1 MKNNL
6 NQFIIGLT
14 GGISTGKTTV
24 ANYLAQQHQLPLFD
38 ADIYAREA
46 VQVGS
51 PILNTIAQKYGA
63 GILLPDGSLN
73 RPKLGQIIFND
84 INERRWVEQQIH
96 PEVRRRFEAVKASES
111 GNLLIFVI
119 PLLFEAQMTD
129 LVTEIWVVSC
139 PVEQQLARLMQ
150 RDHLSEEQ
158 AKARI
163 ESQMSLIEKCQN
175 ADVVIEN
182 SSTREDLF
190 LQVDVALKQAFIS
203 EKLFN
208 SQQG

>member
-1 MKNNL
+1 MKNSL
-6 NQFIIGLT
+6 NKFIIGLT

-24 ANYLAQQHQLPLFD
+24 ANYLAQHYQLPLFD
-38 ADIYAREA
+38 ADIYARET

-63 GILLPDGSLN
+63 DILLGDGSLN
-73 RPKLGQIIFND
+73 RPKLGQMIFND

-111 GNLLIFVI
+111 GNLLVFVI
-119 PLLFEAQMTD
+119 PLLFEAKMTD

-139 PVEQQLARLMQ
+139 PLEQQLARLMQ
-150 RDHLSEEQ
+150 RDQLSEKQ

-182 SSTREDLF
+182 SSTLADLF
-190 LQVDVALKQAFIS
+190 LQVDLALKQAS
-203 EKLFN
+203 VSKKLFEN
-208 SQQG
+208 

>member
-1 MKNNL
+1 VKNNL

-24 ANYLAQQHQLPLFD
+24 ANHLAQKHQLPLFD

-63 GILLPDGSLN
+63 EILLEDGSLN

-96 PEVRRRFEAVKASES
+96 PEVRQRFEAVKASES